1 MQKVRWGIL
10 STSRFAQ
17 TKILPALR
25 HCAHVE
31 LAAIASRDL
40 ARARTVAAEFGI
52 PKTYGSYDELVTDHD
67 IDVIYN
73 PSPNHLH
80 VPWSLKALE
89 AGKHVLCE
97 KPIGLNAAEAQTLL
111 DASRR
116 RP

>member
-1 MQKVRWGIL
+1 MEKVKWGIL

-31 LAAIASRDL
+31 LAAIASL
-40 ARARTVAAEFGI
+40 YCARARTVPPEFAI
-52 PKTYGSYDELVTDHD
+52 PKTYGSYDELLADPD

-97 KPIGLNAAEAQTLL
+97 KQIGLDRKTT
-111 DASRR
+111 R
-116 RP
+116 